1 MQIVTVGSISTLLW
15 RLKQE
20 PHWGAAIPEAV
31 CRSYLSGLK
40 YRYRRS
46 FFKKLTYPAGFFKF
60 SRTWIVSEKGMI
72 LTVEGHHLILGELV
86 DAVTGRILPDTHDER
101 YRQKLAKLLMDT
113 KGYSRTDI
121 QSGCSLQVK
130 AGDNCA
136 IVKVDM
142 AVAVADRICM
152 IIKYGPGS
160 LVTRH
165 RPALAASRLLAPYQ
179 IPVVV
184 VTNGE
189 DADILDG
196 RTGEVIGNGM
206 ESIPARPELVARCAA
221 FPFAPIAEAR
231 AEIESR
237 IVYAYEVDGA
247 CPCDDSI
254 CILPLTTVT

>member
-1 MQIVTVGSISTLLW
+1 M
-15 RLKQE
+15 
-20 PHWGAAIPEAV
+20 
-31 CRSYLSGLK
+31 
-40 YRYRRS
+40 
-46 FFKKLTYPAGFFKF
+46 
-60 SRTWIVSEKGMI
+60 
-72 LTVEGHHLILGELV
+72 EGHHLILGEFV
-86 DAVTGRILPDTHDER
+86 DAVTGQVVPDTHDER
-101 YRQKLAKLLMDT
+101 YRQKLARLLMDA
-113 KGYSRTDI
+113 KGYARTEI
-121 QSGCSLQVK
+121 QSRCSLQVK

-136 IVKVDM
+136 VVKVDM
-142 AVAVADRICM
+142 AVTLADRICM

-189 DADILDG
+189 EADILDG
-196 RTGEVIGNGM
+196 RTGEVIDSGL
-206 ESIPARPELVARCAA
+206 ERIPARPELAARCAVFQ
-221 FPFAPIAEAR
+221 FPPITKAR

-254 CILPLTTVT
+254 CRITPEA

>member
-1 MQIVTVGSISTLLW
+1 MDF
-15 RLKQE
+15 
-20 PHWGAAIPEAV
+20 
-31 CRSYLSGLK
+31 SY
-40 YRYRRS
+40 
-46 FFKKLTYPAGFFKF
+46 
-60 SRTWIVSEKGMI
+60 KGVI
-72 LTVEGHHLILGELV
+72 LTMEGHHLILGELV
-86 DAVTGRILPDTHDER
+86 DAVTGRVLPDTHDER
-101 YRQKLAKLLMDT
+101 YRQKLARFLMDT
-113 KGYSRTDI
+113 KGYCRTDI
-121 QSGCSLQVK
+121 QSRCNLRVK

-136 IVKVDM
+136 MVKVDM
-142 AVAVADRICM
+142 AVTLSDKICM

-184 VTNGE
+184 VTNGK

-196 RTGEVIGNGM
+196 FTGEVIAAGL
-206 ESIPARPELVARCAA
+206 ESIPARPALAARCSCFL
-221 FPFAPIAEAR
+221 FPPITEPR

-254 CILPLTTVT
+254 CVLT

>member
-1 MQIVTVGSISTLLW
+1 M
-15 RLKQE
+15 
-20 PHWGAAIPEAV
+20 
-31 CRSYLSGLK
+31 
-40 YRYRRS
+40 
-46 FFKKLTYPAGFFKF
+46 
-60 SRTWIVSEKGMI
+60 
-72 LTVEGHHLILGELV
+72 EGHHLILGELV
-86 DAVTGRILPDTHDER
+86 DVITGKVLPDTHDER
-101 YRQKLAKLLMDT
+101 YRQELARLLIHA
-113 KGYSRTDI
+113 KGYPRTDI
-121 QSGCSLQVK
+121 QGQCTLRVK

-142 AVAVADRICM
+142 AVTIADRICM

-165 RPALAASRLLAPYQ
+165 RPTLAASRLLAPYQ

-184 VTNGE
+184 VTNGK

-196 RTGEVIGNGM
+196 HTGEVIGSGL
-206 ESIPARPELVARCAA
+206 ESIPARTELATR
-221 FPFAPIAEAR
+221 FATFLFTPIAESR

-254 CILPLTTVT
+254 CRITTEG